1 MIRVG
6 IAGSA
11 GELTANLIQILV
23 NHPDVE
29 LAWVVEPDF
38 MQAPVSEIYREL
50 HGDTYIHFSD
60 TPDFSAVDVV
70 FLSPMSWD
78 NTSDFLAQYDV
89 PDTVRLID
97 FSIDHPAIALRHH
110 AGPDDQPDPL
120 AWVYGLPE
128 LMRKPLVRGAR
139 RAVVP
144 STIGS
149 AISLALLPFAK
160 NGLLGPDVHVTA
172 VTPLAEPGTAGETIS
187 MVDHEASDEVL
198 GAVRTLQPGVD
209 FSTMIVE
216 TCGGWRDGLSLTAYL
231 KLDIPTERIR
241 QMFEEFYDDHNFI
254 FIVDTLP
261 CLNQVLGTNKCL
273 IYLDK
278 VGEYAAVTL
287 VLDDAIKGS
296 AGTAVHL
303 MNLLFGLQE
312 RVGLTLKP
320 YRVH

>member
-6 IAGSA
+6 IAGTA
-11 GELTANLIQILV
+11 GELTANLIQLLV

-29 LAWVVEPDF
+29 LAWVVDPEYL
-38 MQAPVSEIYREL
+38 QADVSDIYREL
-50 HGDTYIHFSD
+50 LGDTFLRFTD
-60 TPDFSAVDVV
+60 TPDFKAVDVV
-70 FLSPMSWD
+70 FLSPMAWQ
-78 NTSDFLAQYDV
+78 NTREYLDKFNV

-97 FSIDHPAIALRHH
+97 FSVDHPSIALDGHI
-110 AGPDDQPDPL
+110 GPDDKPDPL

-144 STIGS
+144 SIVGG
-149 AISLALLPFAK
+149 ALALALLPLAK
-160 NGLLGPDVHVTA
+160 KGMLGPDVHVCA
-172 VTPLAEPGTAGETIS
+172 VTPLAEPGTAGETLS
-187 MVDHEASDEVL
+187 MVDHDAAAEVL
-198 GAVRTLQPGVD
+198 GAVRTLQPGVS

-231 KLDIPTERIR
+231 RLDISSDRLN
-241 QMFEEFYDDHNFI
+241 QVFEEFYDDHNFI
-254 FIVDTLP
+254 IITPSLP
-261 CLNQVLGTNKCL
+261 NLNQVLGTNKCL

-278 VGEYAAVTL
+278 VGEYAAISL
-287 VLDDAIKGS
+287 VMDDGMKGS

-312 RVGLTLKP
+312 RVGLMLKP
-320 YRVH
+320 YRIH